1 MIRKAYIILV
11 LLFAGVCFAQEQA
24 LKDILV
30 QATKQYRSGNSDSSI
45 QLANVLFEE
54 AVKQK
59 SVKYKVK
66 ALYHIATVYIDE
78 NRTKDAFNTYYKAL
92 KIANEEGQ
100 PTDAVS
106 VLNGL
111 GAMYFSQK
119 NFPESKRFF
128 RQELATRYKI
138 GDNAKIATTLLNISA
153 LYRKLNEYD
162 SAAYYLSEA
171 KTIVYKSDDR
181 ILYAHYFN
189 AQSVYY
195 FSYYNKDNSLSNY
208 RDSAEKYANS
218 ALKIWLAQANKEEA
232 IRPLFNLGYIYQT
245 RKEYKK
251 AMDNYLLA
259 KSIADSLKLDNSKI
273 TIYGNLAELY
283 YDLHDYKQSAEYFR
297 RWIETKDS
305 VQKDELKEYSVKL
318 ERQYR
323 MEEKN
328 KTILQQELEI
338 SQKNARI
345 NEQQK
350 QLYFY
355 VMLFVVLAFAI
366 IGVVVYM
373 NFNKR
378 VTKKI
383 EEAKQKFFTNVVHE
397 IKTPLSM
404 IQAPLKTLKPKV
416 NDEEGIYYINLAEK
430 NVARLNE
437 LINQMLDISKL
448 DSVNYKL
455 SNTVGN
461 LDLFFKDLVS
471 NYEKLATEK
480 NINFISEINHTQRLL
495 IFDKDALEKITG
507 NLLSNAVKYTSASGN
522 VGISVNSE
530 DFEDHTQLLIEV
542 WDTGIGIAAGEQL
555 KIFDRFFRSERSANK
570 TQGVGIG
577 LSLVKDLVTVY
588 KGTISVASEENKG
601 TKFTLSLK
609 LKYAQQLSEEV
620 ATEISETKPIVLLI
634 EDDADILTFVST
646 FLKTKNYEV
655 VKAING
661 NIAKTLLKN
670 MVPDLIITDLMMD
683 EMDGLTFIKDIKSNK
698 GLNHIP
704 VIVLS
709 AKSSSQSRVEVL
721 NAGAQ
726 SFLPKPFLPDE
737 LYSVVSNQLDLI
749 YKIRKDIKSNIETT
763 KPNQTVEEKFTS
775 TERYTQKLFDLIFK
789 NLDNTDLS
797 VELLADLM
805 ATNRS
810 HFQRKIKNLTGY
822 SPSEIIKL
830 IRLEKSKEFLLA
842 KKGNITE
849 VAYMCGF
856 SSQSYFT
863 KCFTQHFGYSP
874 TQTEEK
880 AR

>member
-1 MIRKAYIILV
+1 MIKKAYI
-11 LLFAGVCFAQEQA
+11 LFVFFAQLCFAQESA
-24 LKDILV
+24 LKELLSE
-30 QATKQYRSGNSDSSI
+30 ATKVYHAGNPDSSVQI
-45 QLANVLFEE
+45 ANKLYNE
-54 AVKQK
+54 AVEQK
-59 SVKYKVK
+59 SAKYKVK

-78 NRTKDAFNTYYKAL
+78 NKIQDAFNIYYKAL
-92 KIANEEGQ
+92 KVANEEGQ
-100 PTDAVS
+100 PADAAS

-119 NFPESKRFF
+119 NYPESKQFF

-138 GDNAKIATTLLNISA
+138 GDQGKIATALINISA

-162 SAAYYLSEA
+162 SAAYYLSQA
-171 KTIVYKSDDR
+171 KNIVYKSNDR

-195 FSYYNKDNSLSNY
+195 FACFNKDNRAVNY

-218 ALKIWLAQANKEEA
+218 ALKIWLSQANKAEA
-232 IRPLFNLGYIYQT
+232 LKPLFNLGYIYQT
-245 RKEYKK
+245 RRQYTK
-251 AMDNYLLA
+251 ALDNYLLA

-283 YDLHDYKQSAEYFR
+283 YDMSEYKKSAEYFR

-305 VQKDELKEYSVKL
+305 VQKDEIKQYSVRL

-323 MEEKN
+323 LDEKN

-338 SQKNARI
+338 SRKNERI

-350 QLYFY
+350 QLYLY
-355 VMLFVVLAFAI
+355 IMLFVVLVFIVLAI
-366 IGVVVYM
+366 IAYM

-378 VTKKI
+378 VAKKI

-416 NDEEGIYYINLAEK
+416 TDEEGIYYINLAER
-430 NVARLNE
+430 NINRLNE

-448 DSVNYKL
+448 ENVNYKL
-455 SNTVGN
+455 NNTVGN
-461 LDLFFKDLVS
+461 LDLFFKDLLVT
-471 NYEKLATEK
+471 YEKLATEK
-480 NINFISEINHTQRLL
+480 NIRFISEVNHPNHLL
-495 IFDKDALEKITG
+495 VFDKDALDKIFG
-507 NLLSNAVKYTSASGN
+507 NLLSNAIKYTPNNGN
-522 VGISVNSE
+522 VGIMITCEEGDQRS
-530 DFEDHTQLLIEV
+530 LLHAEV
-542 WDTGIGIAAGEQL
+542 WDTGIGIAPSEQD
-555 KIFDRFFRSERSANK
+555 KVFSRFFRSERSATK
-570 TQGVGIG
+570 IAGVGIG
-577 LSLVKDLVTVY
+577 LSLVKDLVSAY
-588 KGTISVASEENKG
+588 NGTISFVSEENKG
-601 TKFTLSLK
+601 TKFVVEINLQHPEHAK
-609 LKYAQQLSEEV
+609 PVEV
-620 ATEISETKPIVLLI
+620 EQTESKPLVLLI
-634 EDDADILTFVST
+634 EDDEDISGFVSS
-646 FLKTKNYEV
+646 FLKSKQYNV
-655 VKAING
+655 VRAANG
-661 NIAKTLLKN
+661 FIAQTMLKN
-670 MVPDLIITDLMMD
+670 LVPDLIITDLMM
-683 EMDGLTFIKDIKSNK
+683 EQMDGLTFIKEIKSNK

-709 AKSSSQSRVEVL
+709 AKSSQQSRVEVL

-726 SFLPKPFLPDE
+726 SFLAKPFLPDE
-737 LYSVVSNQLDLI
+737 LYSVVSNQLELI
-749 YKIRKDIKSNIETT
+749 AKVRHETKANIDTP
-763 KPNQTVEEKFTS
+763 KPQQTVEQKFSS
-775 TERYTQKLFDLIFK
+775 TEPYTQKLFELIFK
-789 NLDNTDLS
+789 NLDNSDLS

-830 IRLEKSKEFLLA
+830 IRLEKAMEFLLA

-874 TQTEEK
+874 TQAIEK
-880 AR
+880 AGM